1 MLYVSGLQV
10 DKSIGTDN
18 DFLTEDDFLSSA
30 TGYAHSHHGY
40 VHHHHGSH
48 SHHRHSH
55 HAFDMSY
62 ESSVQDIDSI
72 SQISAMD
79 SASQTGLGFGGG
91 LGGGGGGSVVDGGGS
106 ACCYG
111 ASATPTKFHTQSKS
125 FRYVITRTYQEKPPV
140 D

>member
-1 MLYVSGLQV
+1 MRYVSLLQV

-40 VHHHHGSH
+40 HHHHHGGH
-48 SHHRHSH
+48 HGQHRHSH

-91 LGGGGGGSVVDGGGS
+91 LGGGGGSVVDGGGS

-111 ASATPTKFHTQSKS
+111 SSATPTKFHTQSKS
-125 FRYVITRTYQEKPPV
+125 FRYVITR
-140 D
+140 